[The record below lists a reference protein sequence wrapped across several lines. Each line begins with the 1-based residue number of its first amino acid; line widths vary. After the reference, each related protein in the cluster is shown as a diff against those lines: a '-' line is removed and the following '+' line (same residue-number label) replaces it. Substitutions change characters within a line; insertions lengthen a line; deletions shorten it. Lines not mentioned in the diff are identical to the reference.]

1 LKKLLPLWLV
11 LVVAGCAN
19 VTTAPDPLK
28 DPPKAGESVVAVT
41 VTDNTSRAGAFTF
54 MNVQRVV
61 AGESRPETYVLRLVA
76 PGLSRDTALFI
87 AVLPAGEYEFA
98 SFSTG
103 TQILNLTPGG
113 RQLLGRF
120 TARDG
125 KPVDLGRLVATPVN
139 TSVLVGRSAR
149 VTSNVAL
156 MRRFAPEQ
164 ARLFEGEVLPG
175 WNGPR
180 APEDRVE
187 EYALGRPVG
196 ADNPVEAAD
205 GRIVAA
211 SRIGSVLV
219 RSPQGRWGALRSE
232 GLESILY
239 AAPADLP
246 DARILAAGEFNT
258 LLRQPPGVPRLVAID
273 TGDLPPGN
281 LLYVGGS
288 DALGWYVAHQ
298 RGTEISIFRS
308 AKLDA
313 GQWQAIRKENAEA
326 SIWSGPNRFW
336 IWSAPRGLGYA
347 LSEGVIRF
355 LDFGSGA
362 WTERKAP
369 NNHRLNGIAP
379 NPDGTL
385 GILTSPGG
393 GFGGIFAG
401 LYLSKDE
408 GATWQEVPTEFKV
421 KMVPP
426 QRNRSGTMF
435 MAGGVFSN
443 PELHAS
449 RDEGKTW
456 HKVSD
461 FKLDRRL
468 VILPSGSMLAVDRG
482 SFGLFSIQYSAN
494 EGASWQTE
502 YTNFDR
508 AAYDARQKK

>member
-1 LKKLLPLWLV
+1 MKKLLPLWLV
-11 LVVAGCAN
+11 LVLAGCAN

-28 DPPKAGESVVAVT
+28 DPPKAGESVVAAT
-41 VTDNTSRAGAFTF
+41 VTDNTSRAGAFST
-54 MNVQRVV
+54 MSVQRMV
-61 AGESRPETYVLRLVA
+61 AGETRHETFVLRRVEN
-76 PGLSRDTALFI
+76 LSRDTALFI
-87 AVLPAGEYEFA
+87 AVLPAGEYEFS
-98 SFSTG
+98 SFSTQN
-103 TQILNLTPGG
+103 QILTLNPGA
-113 RQLLGRF
+113 RELIGRF

-125 KPVDLGRLVATPVN
+125 KPVDLGRLITTPVN
-139 TSVLVGRSAR
+139 TQVLVGRSAR
-149 VTSNVAL
+149 VSSNVEL
-156 MRRFAPEQ
+156 MRRFAPQQ

-180 APEDRVE
+180 TPYDRVE
-187 EYALGRPVG
+187 EYALSRPVG
-196 ADNPVEAAD
+196 ADSPIEAGD

-219 RSPQGRWGALRSE
+219 RSPQGRWGVLRSE

-239 AAPADLP
+239 AVPVNLP
-246 DARILAAGEFNT
+246 NALILAAGEFNT
-258 LLRQPPGVPRLVAID
+258 LLRQPPGVPRLVPID

-298 RGTEISIFRS
+298 RGTEITIFRS
-308 AKLDA
+308 AKLEA
-313 GQWQAIRKENAEA
+313 GQWQAIRKESSEA

-336 IWSAPRGLGYA
+336 IWSTQHGLGYA

-355 LDFGSGA
+355 LDFDNGA
-362 WTERKAP
+362 WREHKAP
-369 NNHRLNGIAP
+369 NNHRLNGVAV
-379 NPDGTL
+379 NPDNTL

-408 GATWQEVPTEFKV
+408 GETWQEVPTDFKV

-426 QRNRSGTMF
+426 QRNRLGTMF
-435 MAGGVFSN
+435 LAGGVFSN
-443 PELHAS
+443 PELQAS
-449 RDEGKTW
+449 SDEGKTW

-461 FKLDRRL
+461 FKLDRHL
-468 VILPSGSMLAVDRG
+468 VVLPSGAMLAVDSGR
-482 SFGLFSIQYSAN
+482 FGLFSIQIS
-494 EGASWQTE
+494 GDQGLTWRTE

>member
-1 LKKLLPLWLV
+1 MKKLLLALAV
-11 LVVAGCAN
+11 CLVAGCAN

-41 VTDNTSRAGAFTF
+41 VTDNTSRAGAFTS
-54 MNVQRVV
+54 MTVQRMLP
-61 AGESRPETYVLRLVA
+61 GETSPASHIMRLVA

-87 AVLPAGEYEFA
+87 AVLPEGEYEFA

-103 TQILNLTPGG
+103 TQILNLNPGSRRLIG
-113 RQLLGRF
+113 KF
-120 TARDG
+120 TVAGG
-125 KPVDLGRLVATPVN
+125 KAVDLGRLVVTPLN

-149 VTSNVAL
+149 VTSNLPL

-164 ARLFEGEVLPG
+164 AQLYGGEVRPG

-180 APEDRVE
+180 TAEDRIE

-205 GRIVAA
+205 GRIVAG
-211 SRIGSVLV
+211 SRLGSVLV
-219 RSPQGRWGALRSE
+219 RSPQGRWDTLRSE

-239 AAPADLP
+239 AAPVDLP
-246 DARILAAGEFNT
+246 DARIVAAGEFNT

-308 AKLDA
+308 ARLDA
-313 GQWQAIRKENAEA
+313 GQWQAIRKESAEA

-336 IWSAPRGLGYA
+336 IWSTPRGLGYA
-347 LSEGVIRF
+347 LSEGAIRF
-355 LDFGSGA
+355 LDFGTGA

-426 QRNRSGTMF
+426 QRSRSGTMF
-435 MAGGVFSN
+435 LAGGVFSN

-456 HKVSD
+456 QKVSD

-468 VILPSGSMLAVDRG
+468 VILPSGAMLAVDSG
-482 SFGLFSIQYSAN
+482 SFGLFSIQRSSN

-502 YTNFDR
+502 YSNFDR